1 VSEAATSPADVAEAL
16 SRYEA
21 VFEESARGE
30 RQLAATWQG
39 SAAEEKELARLITRA
54 WQAARAIAG
63 NPALLAAF
71 REQNPN
77 RALQVEAFDGLDC
90 GKLIAR
96 ARRQMPQPS
105 PEAEPDPEPEQPTL
119 GMWM

>member
-1 VSEAATSPADVAEAL
+1 VSEAATSAADVAETL

-71 REQNPN
+71 REQNPDL
-77 RALQVEAFDGLDC
+77 ALWVERFSKRDRDQ
-90 GKLIAR
+90 LIAR

-105 PEAEPDPEPEQPTL
+105 PEAKPDPEPEQPTL
-119 GMWM
+119 GMRM